1 MKQYFNKQLLV
12 NVFIIVLL
20 NVVANFYFFRL
31 DLTEEKRHSLN
42 ETTKEIVK
50 SLDDIA
56 YVKVYLDGDLPS
68 GFIRLKNS
76 TRSILD
82 EFRNYSPY
90 IEYEFI
96 NTNDFSSIEER
107 NKLYRELSDNGL
119 EPTNLQVQEN
129 NGNSEQIIFPGA
141 IVYYKGRSQSLNLL
155 QNQIGTNPEYIL
167 NNSIEDIEFE
177 LTNALFKVMSTTKPS
192 IAFLEGHNELNEL
205 ETADITH
212 SLGQIKGSLSE
223 YFTVDRINIKE
234 FELDENNSPS
244 LSNQINRL
252 NKYKALIIAK
262 PTQKF
267 SKVDKF
273 LVDQYIMNGGKT
285 IWFIDG
291 VVMDMDSLKG
301 NSPFSMAIP
310 NDLNLTDMMFKYGV
324 RVNHDLIMDFQA
336 DNIPIIVGY
345 QGDVPQQQLLP
356 WLYHPIFVP
365 KSKHPIVKN
374 LDGIKSSFVSSLDT
388 VTALNIKKTPLLF
401 SSPYSK
407 LPKAPHRVSLNIL
420 EQNPSLEQYNY
431 GKIPV
436 GYLLEGEF
444 ESVFANRLA
453 PTDNEIKPLTK
464 SKGTKMIVFG
474 DGDLIK
480 NHVNSSSLS
489 YPLGYN
495 HYSNTQYLGNKRMI
509 VNALNYILGNDNIIN
524 IRSKEINLRLLNK
537 KEVVENKLKWQLI
550 NTVLPVFIISV
561 LISLILFR
569 RKRQY
574 R

>member
-12 NVFIIVLL
+12 YVFIIVLL

-155 QNQIGTNPEYIL
+155 QNQIGTNPEYVL

-177 LTNALFKVMSTTKPS
+177 LTNALFKVMSTTKPT

-234 FELDENNSPS
+234 FELDKNNSPS

-310 NDLNLTDMMFKYGV
+310 NDLNLTDMLFKYGV

-464 SKGTKMIVFG
+464 SKATKMIVFG

>member
-1 MKQYFNKQLLV
+1 MKNYLKKQLLQ
-12 NVFIIVLL
+12 NVIILVLL
-20 NVVANFYFFRL
+20 NVIASLYFFRL

-42 ETTKEIVK
+42 DTTKEIIK
-50 SLDDIA
+50 SIDDIA
-56 YVKVYLDGDLPS
+56 FIKVYLDGDLPS
-68 GFIRLKNS
+68 GFIRLRNS
-76 TRSILD
+76 TKSILD

-90 IEYEFI
+90 VEYEFI
-96 NTNDFSSIEER
+96 NTSDFNSVEER
-107 NKLYRELSDNGL
+107 NKLYRELTENGL

-155 QNQIGTNPEYIL
+155 QNQIGTNPEYVL

-177 LTNALFKVMSTTKPS
+177 LTNALFKIINNKKPS
-192 IAFLEGHNELNEL
+192 IAFLDGHNGLNEV

-223 YFTVDRINIKE
+223 YFNVERINIKE
-234 FELDENNSPS
+234 FEFDANNSPS
-244 LSNQINRL
+244 LSNQLNRL
-252 NKYKALIIAK
+252 NKFKALIIAK
-262 PTQKF
+262 PTQRF
-267 SKVDKF
+267 TKVDKF
-273 LVDQYIMNGGKT
+273 LIDQYIMNGGKT

-291 VVMDMDSLKG
+291 VIMDMDSLKG
-301 NSPFSMAIP
+301 NSSFSMAIP
-310 NDLNLTDMMFKYGV
+310 NDLNLTDMLFKYGV
-324 RVNHDLIMDFQA
+324 RINYDLVMDFQA

-356 WLYHPIFVP
+356 WVYHPILIP
-365 KSKHPIVKN
+365 KGKHPIVKN
-374 LDGIKSSFVSSLDT
+374 LDGIKSSFVSSIDT
-388 VTALNIKKTPLLF
+388 VKAKNVSKTPILF

-407 LPKAPHRVSLNIL
+407 LPKSPHRVSLNIL
-420 EQNPSLEQYNY
+420 EQNPTIEQYNH

-444 ESVFANRLA
+444 ESVFGNRLA
-453 PTDNEIKPLTK
+453 PNNDKIKPISK
-464 SKGTKMIVFG
+464 SKDNKMIVFS

-480 NHVNSSSLS
+480 NHVNSSSMS

-495 HYSNTQYLGNKRMI
+495 HYSKTQYLGNKRMI
-509 VNALNYILGNDNIIN
+509 VNALNYIMGNDNIIN

-537 KEVVENKLKWQLI
+537 KEISEHKVKWQLI
-550 NTVLPVFIISV
+550 NTIFPLLS
-561 LISLILFR
+561 ISLIIAIILLR

>member
-1 MKQYFNKQLLV
+1 MRAYLNKQLLL
-12 NVFIIVLL
+12 NIFIIILL
-20 NVVANFYFFRL
+20 NIVASFFFFRI

-42 ETTKEIVK
+42 DTTKDVVS

-76 TRSILD
+76 TKDILD
-82 EFRNYSPY
+82 EFRNYSSL

-96 NTNDFSSIEER
+96 NTNDFSSIDER
-107 NKLYRELSDNGL
+107 NKLYTELSENGL

-155 QNQIGTNPEYIL
+155 QNQIGTNPENVL

-177 LTNALFKVMSTTKPS
+177 LTNALFKLMNNNKPS
-192 IAFLEGHNELNEL
+192 IAFLEGNNELNEL
-205 ETADITH
+205 ETADISH
-212 SLGQIKGSLSE
+212 SLGQVKGSLSE
-223 YFTVDRINIKE
+223 YFNVQRFNIKDY
-234 FELDENNSPS
+234 ELEANGSPS
-244 LSNQINRL
+244 LINQLNRL
-252 NKYKALIIAK
+252 NKFEAIIIAK

-267 SKVDKF
+267 TKVDKF
-273 LVDQYIMNGGKT
+273 LIDQYIMNGGKT

-291 VVMDMDSLKG
+291 VIMDMDSLKG
-301 NSPFSMAIP
+301 NAPYSMAIP
-310 NDLNLTDMMFKYGV
+310 NDLNLTDMLFKYGL
-324 RVNHDLIMDFQA
+324 RVNYDLVMDFQA

-356 WLYHPIFVP
+356 WLYHPIFIP

-374 LDGIKSSFVSSLDT
+374 IDGIKSSFVSSVDT
-388 VTALNIKKTPLLF
+388 VSAKNIKKTPLLF

-420 EQNPSLEQYNY
+420 EQNPSIEQYNH

-436 GYLLEGEF
+436 GYLLEGKF
-444 ESVFANRLA
+444 ESVFTNRLA
-453 PTDNEIKPLTK
+453 PNDDKLK
-464 SKGTKMIVFG
+464 SLNQSKANKMIVFG

-480 NHVNSSSLS
+480 NHVNSSGLS

-524 IRSKEINLRLLNK
+524 IRAKEINLRLLNK
-537 KEVVENKLKWQLI
+537 KEIKENKLKWQLI
-550 NTVLPVFIISV
+550 NTLLPIFIMSIIIS
-561 LISLILFR
+561 LLLLR

>member
-1 MKQYFNKQLLV
+1 MKGYLNKQLLL
-12 NVFIIVLL
+12 NVLIIILL
-20 NVVANFYFFRL
+20 NIMASFFFFRL

-42 ETTKEIVK
+42 HTTKDVVK

-56 YVKVYLDGDLPS
+56 YVKVYLDGELPS

-76 TRSILD
+76 TKSILD
-82 EFRNYSPY
+82 EFRNYSSF

-96 NTNDFSSIEER
+96 NTNDFNSIDER
-107 NKLYRELSDNGL
+107 NKLFKELSEDGL

-129 NGNSEQIIFPGA
+129 TGNSEQIIFPGA

-155 QNQIGTNPEYIL
+155 QNQIGTNPEYVL

-177 LTNALFKVMSTTKPS
+177 LTNALFKLMNNSKPY
-192 IAFLEGHNELNEL
+192 IAFLEGHNELNEA

-212 SLGQIKGSLSE
+212 SLGQVKGSLSE
-223 YFTVDRINIKE
+223 YFNVERINIKDY
-234 FELDENNSPS
+234 ELDANGSPS
-244 LSNQINRL
+244 LSNQLNRL
-252 NKYKALIIAK
+252 NKFDALIIAK
-262 PTQKF
+262 PTQSF

-291 VVMDMDSLKG
+291 VIMDMDSLKG

-310 NDLNLTDMMFKYGV
+310 NDLNITDMLFKYGV
-324 RVNHDLIMDFQA
+324 RVNYDLVMDFQS
-336 DNIPIIVGY
+336 DNIPIVVGY

-356 WLYHPIFVP
+356 WLYHPIFIP
-365 KSKHPIVKN
+365 KIKHPIVKN
-374 LDGIKSSFVSSLDT
+374 LDGIKGSFVSSLDT
-388 VTALNIKKTPLLF
+388 VSAKNIRKTPLLF

-420 EQNPSLEQYNY
+420 EQTPSIEQYNH
-431 GKIPV
+431 GEIPV

-444 ESVFANRLA
+444 ESVFTNRLT
-453 PTDNEIKPLTK
+453 PNENKLKPLTK
-464 SKGTKMIVFG
+464 SKVNKMIVFG

-480 NHVNSSSLS
+480 NHVNSAGLS

-509 VNALNYILGNDNIIN
+509 VNALNYILENDNIIN
-524 IRSKEINLRLLNK
+524 IRAKEINLRLLNK
-537 KEVVENKLKWQLI
+537 KEIKKNKLKWQLV
-550 NTVLPVFIISV
+550 NTLVPILIISV
-561 LISLILFR
+561 IISLLLLR

>member
-1 MKQYFNKQLLV
+1 MKGYLNKQLLL
-12 NVFIIVLL
+12 NVLIIILL
-20 NVVANFYFFRL
+20 NIMASFFFFRL

-42 ETTKEIVK
+42 DTTKDVVK

-56 YVKVYLDGDLPS
+56 YVKVYLDGELPS

-76 TRSILD
+76 TKSILD
-82 EFRNYSPY
+82 EFRNYSSF

-96 NTNDFSSIEER
+96 NTNDFNSIDER
-107 NKLYRELSDNGL
+107 NKLFKELSEDGL

-129 NGNSEQIIFPGA
+129 TGNSEQIIFPGA

-155 QNQIGTNPEYIL
+155 QNQIGTNPEYVL

-177 LTNALFKVMSTTKPS
+177 LTNALFKLMNNSKPY
-192 IAFLEGHNELNEL
+192 IAFLEGHNELNEA

-212 SLGQIKGSLSE
+212 SLGQVKGSLSE
-223 YFTVDRINIKE
+223 YFNVERINIKDY
-234 FELDENNSPS
+234 ELDANGSPS
-244 LSNQINRL
+244 LSNQLNRL
-252 NKYKALIIAK
+252 NKFDALIIAK
-262 PTQKF
+262 PTQSF

-291 VVMDMDSLKG
+291 VIMDMDSLKG

-310 NDLNLTDMMFKYGV
+310 NDLNITDMLFKYGV
-324 RVNHDLIMDFQA
+324 RVNYDLVMDFQS
-336 DNIPIIVGY
+336 DNIPIVVGY

-356 WLYHPIFVP
+356 WLYHPIFIP
-365 KSKHPIVKN
+365 KIKHPIVKN
-374 LDGIKSSFVSSLDT
+374 LDGIKGSFVSSLDT
-388 VTALNIKKTPLLF
+388 VSAKNIRKTPLLF

-420 EQNPSLEQYNY
+420 EQTPSIEQYNH
-431 GKIPV
+431 GEIPV

-444 ESVFANRLA
+444 ESVFTNRLT
-453 PTDNEIKPLTK
+453 PNENKLKPLTK
-464 SKGTKMIVFG
+464 SKVNKMIVFG

-480 NHVNSSSLS
+480 NHVNSAGLS

-509 VNALNYILGNDNIIN
+509 VNALNYILENDNIIN
-524 IRSKEINLRLLNK
+524 IRAKEINLRLLNK
-537 KEVVENKLKWQLI
+537 KEIKKNKLKWQLV
-550 NTVLPVFIISV
+550 NTLVPILIISV
-561 LISLILFR
+561 IISLLLLR

>member
-155 QNQIGTNPEYIL
+155 QNQIGTNPEYVL

-177 LTNALFKVMSTTKPS
+177 LTNALFKVMSTTKPT

-495 HYSNTQYLGNKRMI
+495 HYSNTQYLGNKSMI

>member
-155 QNQIGTNPEYIL
+155 QNQIGTNPEYVL

-495 HYSNTQYLGNKRMI
+495 HYSNTQYLGNKSMI

>member
-1 MKQYFNKQLLV
+1 MRAYLNKQLLL
-12 NVFIIVLL
+12 NIFIIILL
-20 NVVANFYFFRL
+20 NIVASFFFFRI

-42 ETTKEIVK
+42 DTTKDVVS

-76 TRSILD
+76 TKDILD
-82 EFRNYSPY
+82 EFRNYSSL

-96 NTNDFSSIEER
+96 NTNDFSSIDER
-107 NKLYRELSDNGL
+107 NKLYTELSENGL

-155 QNQIGTNPEYIL
+155 QNQIGTNPENVL

-177 LTNALFKVMSTTKPS
+177 LTNALFKLMNNNKPS
-192 IAFLEGHNELNEL
+192 IAFLEGNNELNEL
-205 ETADITH
+205 ETADISH
-212 SLGQIKGSLSE
+212 SLGQVKGSLSE
-223 YFTVDRINIKE
+223 YFNVQRFNIKDY
-234 FELDENNSPS
+234 ELEANGSPS
-244 LSNQINRL
+244 LINQLNRL
-252 NKYKALIIAK
+252 NKFEAIIIAK

-267 SKVDKF
+267 TKVDKF
-273 LVDQYIMNGGKT
+273 LIDQYIMNGGKT

-291 VVMDMDSLKG
+291 VIMDMDSLKG
-301 NSPFSMAIP
+301 NAPYSMAIP
-310 NDLNLTDMMFKYGV
+310 NDLNLTDMLFKYGL
-324 RVNHDLIMDFQA
+324 RVNYDLVMDFQA

-356 WLYHPIFVP
+356 WLYHPIFIP

-374 LDGIKSSFVSSLDT
+374 IDGIKSSFVSSVDT
-388 VTALNIKKTPLLF
+388 VSAKNIKKTPLLF

-420 EQNPSLEQYNY
+420 EQNPSIEQYNH

-436 GYLLEGEF
+436 GYLLEGKF
-444 ESVFANRLA
+444 ESVFTNRLA
-453 PTDNEIKPLTK
+453 PNDDKLKPLNQ
-464 SKGTKMIVFG
+464 SKANKMIVFG

-480 NHVNSSSLS
+480 NHVNSSGLS

-509 VNALNYILGNDNIIN
+509 VNALNYILGNNNIIN
-524 IRSKEINLRLLNK
+524 IRAKEINLRLLNK
-537 KEVVENKLKWQLI
+537 KEIKENKLKWQLI
-550 NTVLPVFIISV
+550 NTLLPIFIMSIIIS
-561 LISLILFR
+561 LLLLR